1 MYTYDSTDK
10 YWHDNNSY
18 KEIGELHTTKRTA
31 VVGKLDSRYS
41 NNKKKS
47 ILSPDSDRIIY
58 NYFSNPNVRDCDI
71 VKETNTTSEKQ
82 IYVGKYF
89 LAIYDVNKGN
99 FICENPKSGVYCS
112 ISGSG
117 SERPS

>member
-47 ILSPDSDRIIY
+47 ILL
-58 NYFSNPNVRDCDI
+58 F
-71 VKETNTTSEKQ
+71 
-82 IYVGKYF
+82 
-89 LAIYDVNKGN
+89 
-99 FICENPKSGVYCS
+99 
-112 ISGSG
+112 
-117 SERPS
+117 